1 MKQVLASLLLTF
13 CGKMLAGSLYFT
25 ELEKRVQ
32 AGDASALREVLA
44 KAVTTSPGEQLEDL
58 AWLSSLYVRRDPRAF
73 LQAQAE
79 GPGCFGVNFLGV
91 DYVDNSKA
99 RAKELAERRKS
110 LMSVSDRKLET
121 VKARC
126 ISELAGS

>member
-1 MKQVLASLLLTF
+1 MKQVLASLLLFF
-13 CGKMLAGSLYFT
+13 CGQIVTGSLYFPD
-25 ELEKRVQ
+25 LEKRVQ

-99 RAKELAERRKS
+99 RAKELSERRKS